1 MIEHTICV
9 TSHKLPDERFI
20 YHYVVTIGNRI
31 LVAGNATNYRN
42 AWLWALTA
50 LNGHVG
56 NLGL

>member
-9 TSHKLPDERFI
+9 ISHKLPDESFI
-20 YHYVVTIGNRI
+20 YHYIVTIGERI
-31 LVAGNATNYRN
+31 LVAGNARNYRN

-50 LNGHVG
+50 LNGHIG